1 MTSSLN
7 PTELDIIEKRRRVV
21 LRRQALDGL
30 SGKAFLAFLISTAYD
45 LDPQPANKA
54 FIFKYKSFNLSDPT
68 KNKTHR
74 KASQASLMGFNS
86 GSLKS

>member
-1 MTSSLN
+1 MTSSLK
-7 PTELDIIEKRRRVV
+7 PPELDIIEKRRGLA

-45 LDPQPANKA
+45 LDPHPTNKA
-54 FIFKYKSFNLSDPT
+54 FIFKYKSSNLSHST
-68 KNKTHR
+68 KNKTHL

-86 GSLKS
+86 GSSKP